1 MASSTGYI
9 YSIIAALFSGACVG
23 VGKIILTDGAPL
35 TLVLYLFFTA
45 IPVNLVWWLFH
56 RQPDELSGLTFNGY
70 LWIVLQAGLS
80 VTAIVALWYGVKL
93 IDPTVASFL
102 SRFEV
107 LMVVLLG
114 IWLFRERFNLTEAVG
129 GMLIL
134 TGLLTIRYN
143 ADIEVSA
150 AMMIILTSAILFGFS
165 ELVAKRIVRT
175 VSPGLLA
182 LLRNCHIL
190 LFVFILTLSN
200 GNYHYS
206 ELGKYHY
213 LFPIAGLLGPALGRP
228 IYLHALKHL
237 EVSKVAMVN
246 QAQPIPVAIVAYFAL
261 GMIPTVKEWIGGLTI
276 IAGCFLMIKGRNR
289 Q

>member
-9 YSIIAALFSGACVG
+9 YSITAAFFSGACVG
-23 VGKIILTDGAPL
+23 VGKIILTDGDPQ
-35 TLVLYLFFTA
+35 TLVLYLFITA
-45 IPVNLVWWLFH
+45 IPINLVWWLFH

-80 VTAIVALWYGVKL
+80 VTAILTLWYGVKL

-114 IWLFRERFNLTEAVG
+114 IWLFRERFNLIEAIG

-134 TGLLTIRYN
+134 TGLLIIRYN
-143 ADIEVSA
+143 AGIAVSA
-150 AMMIILTSAILFGFS
+150 GMMIILTSAVLFGFS

-190 LFVFILTLSN
+190 LFVFILTLIK
-200 GNYHYS
+200 GNYQYS

-213 LFPIAGLLGPALGRP
+213 LFPLAGLLGPALGRP

-246 QAQPIPVAIVAYFAL
+246 QVQPIPVAIVAYFAL

-276 IAGCFLMIKGRNR
+276 IAGCFLMIRGRSR